1 MASFN
6 RHYFNDDLGLIFVK
20 DVYLNGQFLPSDQ
33 AQVSVFDRGFLLGD
47 GVYEVIPVY
56 AGHCFELGAHL
67 QRLQAS
73 LDGVKMKNPMSSEQ
87 WQTMIEELIT
97 RNGGGDQSLYL
108 QVTRGVAPR
117 DHVFPTGVEP
127 SAFAM
132 SNPLQ
137 AVPEKYKQNGIKAIT
152 LPDIRWVNCNIKAI
166 TLLPNSLL
174 KQQAQEAGAQE
185 ALLIRDG
192 YLTEGAASNAYV
204 VLNGTIYT
212 SPKDEKV
219 LPGITREVV
228 IKLALDNG
236 MPLVEQAVTEQQ
248 LKQADEIWMSSS
260 TKEVLPITELDN
272 MPVGTGK
279 PGPVWHQMDSLY
291 QQYKQSKG

>member
-1 MASFN
+1 M
-6 RHYFNDDLGLIFVK
+6 K
-20 DVYLNGQFLPSDQ
+20 DVYLNGQFLPADQ

-56 AGHCFELGAHL
+56 AGRCFELEAHL
-67 QRLQAS
+67 NRLQYS
-73 LDGVKMKNPMSSEQ
+73 LDGVRMKNPMTSQQ
-87 WQTMIEELIT
+87 WQTMIEELVS

-117 DHVFPTGVEP
+117 DHIFPTGVEP
-127 SAFAM
+127 TAFAM

-137 AVPEKYKQNGIKAIT
+137 MVPEKYKQNGIKAIT
-152 LPDIRWVNCNIKAI
+152 LADIRWANCNIKAI

-219 LPGITREVV
+219 LPGITRDVV
-228 IKLALDNG
+228 VKLALENG
-236 MPLVEQAVTEQQ
+236 IPLLEQAVTEQQ
-248 LKQADEIWMSSS
+248 LRQADEIWMSSS

-272 MPVGTGK
+272 KPVGDGK
-279 PGPVWHQMDSLY
+279 PGPVWKQIDSLY
-291 QQYKQSKG
+291 QQYKKSKG

>member
-1 MASFN
+1 MPA
-6 RHYFNDDLGLIFVK
+6 
-20 DVYLNGQFLPSDQ
+20 DQ

-56 AGHCFELGAHL
+56 QGQCFELDAHL
-67 QRLQAS
+67 QRLQTS
-73 LDGVKMKNPMSSEQ
+73 LDGVRMKNPMSAQQ
-87 WQTMIEELIT
+87 WENMIEQLIT
-97 RNGGGDQSLYL
+97 LNGGGDQSLYL

-132 SNPLQ
+132 SSPLQ
-137 AVPEKYKQNGIKAIT
+137 AVPDKYKQDGIKAIA
-152 LPDIRWVNCNIKAI
+152 LPDIRWSNCHIKAI

-204 VLNGTIYT
+204 VINGTIYT

-228 IKLALDNG
+228 IKLAVDNG
-236 MPLVEQAVTEQQ
+236 IPLIEEAVTEDQ
-248 LKQADEIWMSSS
+248 LRHADEIWMSSS
-260 TKEVLPITELDN
+260 TKEVLPITVLDDKA
-272 MPVGTGK
+272 VGEGK
-279 PGPVWHQMDSLY
+279 PGPVWQKMDSLY

>member
-1 MASFN
+1 M
-6 RHYFNDDLGLIFVK
+6 K
-20 DVYLNGQFLPSDQ
+20 QVYLNGQFLPADQ

-56 AGHCFELGAHL
+56 QGHCFELDAHL

-73 LDGVKMKNPMSSEQ
+73 LDGVRMKNPMTSQQ
-87 WQTMIEELIT
+87 WQNMIEELIT
-97 RNGGGDQSLYL
+97 LNGGGDQSLYL

-137 AVPEKYKQNGIKAIT
+137 AVPDKYKQNGIKAIT
-152 LPDIRWVNCNIKAI
+152 LPDIRWANCHIKAI

-204 VLNGTIYT
+204 IINGTIYT

-228 IKLALDNG
+228 VKLALENG
-236 MPLVEQAVTEQQ
+236 IPLVEEAVTEEQ
-248 LKQADEIWMSSS
+248 LHHADEIWMSSS
-260 TKEVLPITELDN
+260 TKEVLPITVLDDKA
-272 MPVGTGK
+272 VGEGK
-279 PGPVWHQMDSLY
+279 PGPVWQKMDSLY

>member
-1 MASFN
+1 VN
-6 RHYFNDDLGLIFVK
+6 
-20 DVYLNGQFLPSDQ
+20 DVYLNGQFLAADQ
-33 AQVSVFDRGFLLGD
+33 AKVSVFDRGFLLGD

-56 AGHCFELGAHL
+56 AGHCFELDAHL
-67 QRLQAS
+67 TRLQSS
-73 LDGVKMKNPMSSEQ
+73 LDGVKMKNPMSSQQ
-87 WQTMIEELIT
+87 WQAMIEDLVA

-117 DHVFPTGVEP
+117 DHVFPEGVEP
-127 SAFAM
+127 TAFAM

-137 AVPEKYKQNGIKAIT
+137 PVPEKYKQNGIKAIT
-152 LPDIRWVNCNIKAI
+152 LADIRWFNCNIKAI

-192 YLTEGAASNAYV
+192 YLTEGAASNIYV

-212 SPKDEKV
+212 APKDEKI
-219 LPGITREVV
+219 LPGITRDVV
-228 IKLALDNG
+228 VKLAVDNG
-236 MPLVEQAVTEQQ
+236 MPLLEQAVTEQQ

-260 TKEVLPITELDN
+260 TKEVLPITQLDN
-272 MPVGTGK
+272 QTVGDGK
-279 PGPVWHQMDSLY
+279 PGPIWKQMDALY
-291 QQYKQSKG
+291 QQHKNKQG

>member
-1 MASFN
+1 M
-6 RHYFNDDLGLIFVK
+6 K
-20 DVYLNGQFLPSDQ
+20 DVYLNGQFLPADQ

-56 AGHCFELGAHL
+56 DGHCFELEAHL
-67 QRLQAS
+67 NRLQYS
-73 LDGVKMKNPMSSEQ
+73 LDGVRMKNPMTPRQ
-87 WQTMIEELIT
+87 WQIMIEELVV

-117 DHVFPTGVEP
+117 DHLFPTGVEP
-127 SAFAM
+127 TAFAM

-152 LPDIRWVNCNIKAI
+152 LADIRWANCNIKAI

-204 VLNGTIYT
+204 VLDGTIYT

-219 LPGITREVV
+219 LPGITREIV
-228 IKLALDNG
+228 IKLALENDI
-236 MPLVEQAVTEQQ
+236 PLLEQAVTEQQ
-248 LKQADEIWMSSS
+248 LRQADEIWMSSS
-260 TKEVLPITELDN
+260 TKEVVPITELDN
-272 MPVGTGK
+272 DAVGDGK
-279 PGPVWHQMDSLY
+279 PGPVWKQIDSLY
-291 QQYKQSKG
+291 QQYKKSKG